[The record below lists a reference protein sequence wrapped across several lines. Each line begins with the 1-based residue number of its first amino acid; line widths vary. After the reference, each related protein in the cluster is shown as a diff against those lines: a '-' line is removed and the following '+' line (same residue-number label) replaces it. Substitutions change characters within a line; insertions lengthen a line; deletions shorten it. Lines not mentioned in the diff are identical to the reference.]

1 MRDYTKILLSQAK
14 DYSEWGQP
22 APTFE
27 KQLQKI
33 DAQDTVQDRIRMLQ
47 FTITWLYQATMDN
60 VYHLVDLGLS
70 QTQEYLLLLQ
80 ILFTM
85 YNQQEQ

>member
-1 MRDYTKILLSQAK
+1 MRDTSKLLLIQAR
-14 DYSEWGQP
+14 DYAKWGQP

-27 KQLQKI
+27 SCLQQIEELNTVKNRISALQLI
-33 DAQDTVQDRIRMLQ
+33 
-47 FTITWLYQATMDN
+47 ITWLYQAIMNN

-80 ILFTM
+80 VLFIM
-85 YNQQEQ
+85 YNQEL